1 MFFKRQVLPSS
12 SIPMYF
18 VIDVTVTVTS
28 LTSCTNRLAEL
39 RIIKCFTSTFIAILY
54 NPSHAGMHIEI

>member
-1 MFFKRQVLPSS
+1 MFFKRQVPSS

-18 VIDVTVTVTS
+18 VIDVTVTS

-39 RIIKCFTSTFIAILY
+39 RIIKYFTSTFIAILY
-54 NPSHAGMHIEI
+54 NPSHAGMHIETLTE